1 MTTTMTTV
9 DAKENFTNLL
19 NHVSHTKER
28 VILTRRGKEV
38 AAMVSLDDLQF
49 LESTQD
55 KHDLQEAIDS
65 FKEAK
70 SDGTITLDQLKEEVG
85 A

>member
-1 MTTTMTTV
+1 MTTV
-9 DAKENFTNLL
+9 DAKEKFTDLL

-28 VILTRRGKEV
+28 VVLVKRGKEV
-38 AAMVSLDDLQF
+38 AALVPLEDLRF

-55 KHDLQEAIDS
+55 KVDLQEAIDS
-65 FKEAK
+65 LKEAK
-70 SDGTITLDQLKEEVG
+70 DVGTIALDQLKEEIG